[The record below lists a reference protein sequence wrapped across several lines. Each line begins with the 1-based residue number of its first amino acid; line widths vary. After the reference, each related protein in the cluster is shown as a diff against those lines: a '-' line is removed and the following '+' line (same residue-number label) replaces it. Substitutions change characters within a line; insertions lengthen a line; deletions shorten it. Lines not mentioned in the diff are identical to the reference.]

1 MVLPDWVD
9 AQWFQHTFV
18 TSYMAFIGQTIDPW
32 DVPVKQSLEVM
43 QKIWD
48 ATNGSEYNI
57 TTSTAIYQKVGV

>member
-9 AQWFQHTFV
+9 TQWFQHTFV
-18 TSYMAFIGQTIDPW
+18 TSYMAFVGQTTDPW